1 MRVLGKHAQTGF
13 LLGWGT
19 CPVLP
24 ADLPAGSTPPH
35 KSTCTLRTPMSF
47 ADGCVSYMNCELLRQ
62 NSATRIGDTRDR
74 VARAIRKAV
83 GTGETSQEVLWG
95 REERSSG
102 QGWAVQ
108 VAGHRGLRKLKCE
121 VPLTSSPNHSLND
134 SQAGLWEFYWGF
146 FRAFNLLSLFFREV
160 NEGAGGRARLEKLKY
175 TVNPNQGGRGAYL
188 SRAAMQVSQ
197 KRCPHSVCFGLHS
210 TRRHFSHLYLSS
222 TVFTNLSL

>member
-1 MRVLGKHAQTGF
+1 MCLLHELWAPQAKFSNTDRGYQGQSGQGHQEGSRHRRDFTGGALGK
-13 LLGWGT
+13 
-19 CPVLP
+19 
-24 ADLPAGSTPPH
+24 
-35 KSTCTLRTPMSF
+35 R
-47 ADGCVSYMNCELLRQ
+47 
-62 NSATRIGDTRDR
+62 
-74 VARAIRKAV
+74 
-83 GTGETSQEVLWG
+83 
-95 REERSSG
+95 REKSSG